1 MPTEQQ
7 FQGLTFRDSRDYKG
21 DNFRAYLRPNTF
33 EPRQSVFGFSAWEEW
48 IDEGRL
54 TPIMNPFSFGI
65 QGGAFTGSGRPL
77 SAAVITNSVVS
88 PLPSKEGSYLN
99 GTQMMV
105 YYWIDGMQ
113 YNTLYQ
119 LTPFSEINLDML
131 LDRDKLLLRQK
142 ILAKITEWLGSLVDA
157 FKKES
162 EPEEDLNFLINFRKW
177 ATRYGIVEAL
187 GVWVMIARVSE
198 PILVVTSAAQN
209 EFNAIYGI
217 NNTTSSGTS
226 GTNGKM
232 NTDFLGLL
240 VSGVGIFTGNPLLIG
255 GGLVLSFLQN
265 RGGGPSYQTVAVPTV
280 DTTTPL
286 QRFTGG
292 IS

>member
-7 FQGLTFRDSRDYKG
+7 YQGLTFRDSRDYKG
-21 DNFRAYLRPNTF
+21 DNFRAYLQPDTF
-33 EPRQSVFGFSAWEEW
+33 EGRQAVFGRAAWEEW

-54 TPIMNPFSFGI
+54 TPIMEPFPFGI
-65 QGGAFTGSGRPL
+65 EGVNTQSGRPL
-77 SAAVITNSVVS
+77 SPAIITNSVVS
-88 PLPSKEGSYLN
+88 PLPSKKGSYLD
-99 GTQMMV
+99 GTQTMV

-113 YNTLYQ
+113 YNTLYR
-119 LTPFSEINLDML
+119 LIPFSQVNFDML

-142 ILAKITEWLGSLVDA
+142 ILVKITEWLGGLVDKL
-157 FKKES
+157 KKES
-162 EPEEDLNFLINFRKW
+162 ESETDLNFLIIFRKW

-187 GVWVMIARVSE
+187 GVWVMTARVAE
-198 PILVVTSAAQN
+198 PISVVTSAAQN

-217 NNTTSSGTS
+217 DDTTSGGT
-226 GTNGKM
+226 TGKM

-255 GGLVLSFLQN
+255 GGLVLSFIQN
-265 RGGGPSYQTVAVPTV
+265 RNNGSSYRSVAVPTV

-286 QRFTGG
+286 QRFTGR